1 VPLGFGDAG
10 VGFGGRLEG
19 ATEVGTVVV
28 GTLVIGTADDDT
40 DVFGPLEDDPV
51 GVGTLDEA
59 VPDAPPDPAP
69 EDPVSD
75 VPALDEPAPDA
86 PLADAPLAD
95 APLADAPS
103 VPATPLSV
111 PEPDPPPDA
120 APESARLVAVAGS
133 DPWAEDALAIATPVG
148 VAASLLE
155 QADSISDPAN
165 AAASTGRRGNRPER
179 AVVERMEDL
188 C

>member
-1 VPLGFGDAG
+1 MPLGFGDAG

-40 DVFGPLEDDPV
+40 DVIGPLEDEPV

-59 VPDAPPDPAP
+59 VPDAPPDPAS

-75 VPALDEPAPDA
+75 EPALDDPALDEPRPDE
-86 PLADAPLAD
+86 PLADS
-95 APLADAPS
+95 PS
-103 VPATPLSV
+103 VPASPPSV
-111 PEPDPPPDA
+111 PEPDPPLDV
-120 APESARLVAVAGS
+120 APESARLVAVTGS
-133 DPWAEDALAIATPVG
+133 DPCADDPLAIAAPVG

-165 AAASTGRRGNRPER
+165 AAARTGRRRDRPER
-179 AVVERMEDL
+179 AVVKRMEDL